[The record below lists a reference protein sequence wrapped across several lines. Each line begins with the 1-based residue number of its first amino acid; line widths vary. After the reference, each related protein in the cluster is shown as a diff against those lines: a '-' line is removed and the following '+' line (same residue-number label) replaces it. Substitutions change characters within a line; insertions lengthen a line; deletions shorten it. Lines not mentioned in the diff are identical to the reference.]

1 MTSKSLSM
9 AALIGRSGGQSQD
22 DSQGIP
28 DAIAECMQDAELFY
42 VLSFDFAAPSTPH
55 EFHLVQVQVNRP
67 GAIVRTNT
75 VYYAEP

>member
-1 MTSKSLSM
+1 MPE
-9 AALIGRSGGQSQD
+9 LIHQSGGQIQD

-28 DAIAECMQDAELFY
+28 DAIAACMQDAEFFY
-42 VLSFDFAAPSTPH
+42 VLSFDFQAPPTPH
-55 EFHLVQVQVNRP
+55 EFHSVKVRVNRP